1 MTTLKPVL
9 IAASLV
15 IAGPALAVSIPYF
28 PNLTFP
34 DQNIA
39 VTQNAGKILTQRADK
54 CTSLEHDAEVS
65 KDACGTIANPELVK
79 RKLAREE

>member
-15 IAGPALAVSIPYF
+15 FAGPALAVSMPYF

-34 DQNIA
+34 EQNVV
-39 VTQNAGKILTQRADK
+39 VTQNAAKILTQRADK

-65 KDACGTIANPELVK
+65 KDACGTTANPGLVK
-79 RKLAREE
+79 RKLGGDE